1 MLPSFSDLTYFIEVS
16 QTLNISRASERLG
29 ITQPSLSAAMV
40 RLESAVGVQL
50 LVRSRKGVTLTKEG
64 HHFASEAANLL
75 HNWGEVVAKTK
86 QGLESVSGRYTIGAH
101 PSVALYSL
109 DKFLPGLMHKYPE
122 LEVSLH
128 HDLSRKITEEVISLK
143 CDFGIVVNPVRHPD
157 LVIVTL
163 AKDVVRPFAVK
174 TIKKYEPGLC
184 LICDDNLVQ
193 SQKILREL
201 GKSGLEYDRITTS
214 SSLEV
219 VAMLTAAG
227 AGVGILPTR
236 VAAHYEDLRPYSAT
250 KTDKS
255 VQFEDEICL
264 IYRAD
269 IPKNLGAKKIIEH
282 IKSSKI

>member
-1 MLPSFSDLTYFIEVS
+1 MLPSFSDLTYFLEVAKT
-16 QTLNISRASERLG
+16 QNISRASERLG

-64 HHFASEAANLL
+64 ILFQSEAAGLL
-75 HNWGEVVAKTK
+75 QNWGEVVSKTK
-86 QGLESVSGRYTIGAH
+86 QGLERVSGRYTIGAH

-109 DKFLPGLMHKYPE
+109 DKFLPSLLNDFPE
-122 LEVSLH
+122 LEVTLH

-143 CDFGIVVNPVRHPD
+143 CDFGIVVNPVKHPD
-157 LVIVTL
+157 LVITPL
-163 AKDVVRPFAVK
+163 AEDIVRPFALK
-174 TIKKYEPGLC
+174 TLKKYHPGLC
-184 LICDDNLVQ
+184 LLCDDNLIQ
-193 SQKILREL
+193 SQKILRDLSESDL
-201 GKSGLEYDRITTS
+201 RYDRITTS

-219 VAMLTAAG
+219 VAMLTASG

-236 VAAHYEDLRPYSAT
+236 VAAHYPDLRPYGAKGEKAPSF
-250 KTDKS
+250 TD
-255 VQFEDEICL
+255 QICL

-269 IPKNLGAKKIIEH
+269 IPKNLGAKKIIES